1 MTLSPTQIPA
11 GPEARAAAAC
21 LDRLVQEGRA
31 FACWREPGGP
41 LRFACQRDGACQ
53 TPASLREAR
62 GSGFVLAPFACSDRE
77 PLVFIQEE
85 ISAEG
90 PGPLLDALQALAPQ
104 AARSQSASGASS
116 GACSGADSGADAG
129 ALPEAW
135 LNQPPSPD
143 YRQAFARFHE
153 RLREGAFHKLVLARS
168 QRVPARLSP
177 GTAFLRA
184 CALYP
189 EAMAS
194 LSCTG
199 PSGVWFGATPEIL
212 LAGAGGR
219 WRTMALAGT
228 KKADDPAPWDE
239 KNIEEQGIVARYIQE
254 RLAPFCRDLAAEGPR
269 SSQAGAVQHLRT
281 DFAFTLAAGASPAEV
296 AEALHP
302 TPAVCGVPK
311 EEASRF
317 IQASEGCRRR
327 YYAGF
332 LGPWSGSRGAL
343 YVNLRCMELAQDSV
357 ALYAGGGLLASSS
370 LEKEWQETC
379 QKMKTALSAAC
390 GRLEG

>member
-1 MTLSPTQIPA
+1 MTSSPPMLPA
-11 GPEARAAAAC
+11 GREALATAAC
-21 LDRLVQEGRA
+21 LDRLLQTRHA

-41 LRFACQRDGACQ
+41 LRFAAARDGSCQ
-53 TPASLREAR
+53 ILHSLREAQ
-62 GSGFVLAPFACSDRE
+62 GTGFVLAPFACSDCD

-85 ISAEG
+85 IGAEG
-90 PGPLLDALQALAPQ
+90 PGPLLDVLQAM
-104 AARSQSASGASS
+104 ARPEGGSGRQ
-116 GACSGADSGADAG
+116 DSGQDSLGDLSEG
-129 ALPEAW
+129 ALDSA
-135 LNQPPSPD
+135 LDGALDQNPSPG
-143 YRQAFARFHE
+143 YRRAFARFHE
-153 RLREGAFHKLVLARS
+153 RLRQGAFHKLVLARS
-168 QRVPARLSP
+168 QRVPARLSA

-194 LSCTG
+194 LCCTG
-199 PSGVWFGATPEIL
+199 PSGAWFGATPEIL
-212 LAGAGGR
+212 LAGEGLR

-228 KKADDPAPWDE
+228 KKADDQEPWDE

-254 RLAPFCRDLAAEGPR
+254 RLAPFCRDIDAEGPR
-269 SSQAGAVQHLRT
+269 ASRAGAVQHLRT
-281 DFAFTLAAGASPAEV
+281 DFSFTLAGGASPADV

-317 IQASEGCRRR
+317 IQASEGCQRR

>member
-1 MTLSPTQIPA
+1 MTLSHAMLPA
-11 GPEARAAAAC
+11 GPEARRTAAC
-21 LDRLVQEGRA
+21 LDALVRGRRA

-41 LRFACQRDGACQ
+41 LRFACARDG
-53 TPASLREAR
+53 SFSVHEGLGGVR
-62 GSGFVLAPFACSDRE
+62 GQGFVLAPFACTPGE
-77 PLVFIQEE
+77 PLVFIPEE
-85 ISAEG
+85 ASAEG
-90 PGPLLDALQALAPQ
+90 PEALLALLEELVPCAPALPAEEGALSGAALDAVLDQEPTPA
-104 AARSQSASGASS
+104 
-116 GACSGADSGADAG
+116 
-129 ALPEAW
+129 
-135 LNQPPSPD
+135 

-153 RLREGAFHKLVLARS
+153 RLRQGGFGKLVLARS
-168 QRVPARLSP
+168 QTVRARLSP

-194 LSCTG
+194 LSCTAA
-199 PSGVWFGATPEIL
+199 SGAWFGATPEIL
-212 LAGAGGR
+212 LAGEGGR

-228 KKADDPAPWDE
+228 KKADDGAPWDG
-239 KNIEEQGIVARYIQE
+239 KNIEEQGIVARYIRE
-254 RLAPFCRDLAAEGPR
+254 RLAPFCRDLDAEGPR
-269 SSQAGAVQHLRT
+269 SSMAGSVQHLRT
-281 DFAFTLAAGASPAEV
+281 DFSFALRAGASPAGV

-302 TPAVCGVPK
+302 TPAVCGLPK
-311 EEASRF
+311 EEAQRF
-317 IQASEGCRRR
+317 IQQAEGCHRR

-332 LGPWSGSRGAL
+332 LGPWSGDRGAL
-343 YVNLRCMELAQDSV
+343 YVNLRCLELEEDSV